1 MGFAFLQ
8 VISRCLN
15 VWLLTVLSKIY
26 TTYHDLLPIPIVS
39 FDLLG
44 WLSSEI
50 LRLHVQGLM
59 MMHCWRLI
67 PQFDHTIW
75 SLCIWWRWSSWYY
88 LWIIPWSELWSFFF
102 LATFF
107 QCTFFHGAVVCFLF
121 TNIIGLFLALTLG
134 FYIQLPSFSCNF
146 LYLFLIYFPRWIL
159 TIFADLFGCV
169 KLCPRQ
175 LMFFASNIRAQN

>member
-1 MGFAFLQ
+1 MGFAFQ
-8 VISRCLN
+8 VIEVAAWMFGYFYS
-15 VWLLTVLSKIY
+15 TSKIY
-26 TTYHDLLPIPIVS
+26 TTYHDLFCPFRLSP

-75 SLCIWWRWSSWYY
+75 SLHLVAVVSWYY
-88 LWIIPWSELWSFFF
+88 LGLYPGPNCDLFLWP
-102 LATFF
+102 LF
-107 QCTFFHGAVVCFLF
+107 QCTFFHGAVVCFLLP
-121 TNIIGLFLALTLG
+121 NIIGLFGTFLHLA
-134 FYIQLPSFSCNF
+134 FIQLPSFSRNF

-169 KLCPRQ
+169 KLCPIQ
-175 LMFFASNIRAQN
+175 LKFFASNIRAQN